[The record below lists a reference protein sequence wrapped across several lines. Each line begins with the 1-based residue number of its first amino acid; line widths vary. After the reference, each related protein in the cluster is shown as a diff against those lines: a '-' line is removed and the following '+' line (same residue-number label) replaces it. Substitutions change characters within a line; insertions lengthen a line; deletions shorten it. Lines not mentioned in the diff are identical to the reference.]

1 MSTKI
6 SNDENIENL
15 RKRKVY
21 KTVIIIFSIL
31 TILLALGS
39 MFINQDIIYPAI
51 LSYLVVAYF
60 SNKRKKTIINKRE
73 DLYEVEKEIENVK
86 KHKK

>member
-1 MSTKI
+1 MSTRI

-15 RKRKVY
+15 RKRKIY
-21 KTVIIIFSIL
+21 RIVIIIFSIL

-39 MFINQDIIYPAI
+39 IFINQDIIYPA
-51 LSYLVVAYF
+51 LLAYLIVAYF
-60 SNKRKKTIINKRE
+60 SNKRKKTIINKKE

-86 KHKK
+86 KRKK

>member
-1 MSTKI
+1 MSTRI

-15 RKRKVY
+15 RKRKIY
-21 KTVIIIFSIL
+21 RMIIIIFSIL

-39 MFINQDIIYPAI
+39 IFISQDLIYPA
-51 LSYLVVAYF
+51 LLVYLVVAYF

-73 DLYEVEKEIENVK
+73 EIYQVEKEIENVK
-86 KHKK
+86 KRKK